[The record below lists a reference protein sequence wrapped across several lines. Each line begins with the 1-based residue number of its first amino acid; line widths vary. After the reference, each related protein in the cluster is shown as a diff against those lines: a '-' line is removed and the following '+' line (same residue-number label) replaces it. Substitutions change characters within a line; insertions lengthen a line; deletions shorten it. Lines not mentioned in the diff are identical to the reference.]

1 MALEGDAC
9 TWRHLVRAVRRAAR
23 EGAHISLQRIPQED
37 DNRESDPNH
46 GVVVVKDVTALHQAQ
61 HDLQTLNDELEQRV
75 RQRTDELEATNS
87 DLRDQVARREVA
99 ERELQSSRDE
109 LAHLSAQLLHAQEDE
124 RRRIALNLHDSVG
137 QSLGALKYLLER
149 VVALSQKPAPGD
161 AEKALD
167 AAIRQLQRAIHDT
180 RSMSMSLRPSL
191 LDDMGAPS
199 AIRWLCGWFKERTSI
214 SRSTNIA
221 ISMTRACRDTSPR
234 RCSGSLKRH

>member
-9 TWRHLVRAVRRAAR
+9 TCATSFELFDERLEKALN
-23 EGAHISLQRIPQED
+23 ISLQRIPQED

-99 ERELQSSRDE
+99 ERELQSSRT
-109 LAHLSAQLLHAQEDE
+109 SSPTCPPNFFM
-124 RRRIALNLHDSVG
+124 RRKKTNDGDIALNLHDSVG

-167 AAIRQLQRAIHDT
+167 TAIRQLQRAIHDT

-199 AIRWLCGWFKERTSI
+199 AIRWLCGWFQG
-214 SRSTNIA
+214 NV
-221 ISMTRACRDTSPR
+221 R
-234 RCSGSLKRH
+234 RYPDQPTLRYR